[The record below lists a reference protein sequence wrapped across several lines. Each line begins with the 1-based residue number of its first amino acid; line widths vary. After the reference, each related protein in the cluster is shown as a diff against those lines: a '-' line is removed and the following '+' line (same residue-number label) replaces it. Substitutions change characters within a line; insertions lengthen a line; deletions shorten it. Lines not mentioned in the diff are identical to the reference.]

1 MKNLILSIP
10 ILFLC
15 CCSPQRQF
23 ARLIRKYPELQA
35 SDSIL
40 KFTENIIIP
49 SDSAEVRF
57 LARDFSQIKGEINI
71 ETPKSKAV
79 LTRLNDTIYSL
90 KTILKTDTVT
100 ITKHIEVPT
109 YYTKTQTI
117 IKEVDAPLKRWQK
130 SLITCGI
137 LTLLLLISTIITKI
151 YKFFKP

>member
-23 ARLIRKYPELQA
+23 ARLIARHPELHA
-35 SDSIL
+35 NDSLLKITETFIL
-40 KFTENIIIP
+40 EK
-49 SDSAEVRF
+49 DSAEVRF
-57 LARDFSQIKGEINI
+57 LAHDISQIMSEINV
-71 ETPKSKAV
+71 ETPQTKAI
-79 LTRLNDTIYSL
+79 LTKLNDTIYSL
-90 KTILKTDTVT
+90 KTILKTDTLT

-130 SLITCGI
+130 SLISCGI
-137 LTLLLLISTIITKI
+137 ITLLLLISTIITKI